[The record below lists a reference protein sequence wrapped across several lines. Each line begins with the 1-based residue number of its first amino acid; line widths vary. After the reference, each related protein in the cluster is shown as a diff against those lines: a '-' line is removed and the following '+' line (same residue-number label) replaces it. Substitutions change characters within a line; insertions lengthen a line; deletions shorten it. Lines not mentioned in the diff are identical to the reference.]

1 MMNEQP
7 SPVLD
12 LTERVGPALA
22 LESSTLPDGIKDS
35 GTPLATGIFSLLAVM
50 CGLVLV
56 PVSKMGTGHP
66 GETWSRLLED
76 LVAGASGLS
85 DQVEVSL
92 PSTAAAPQASDES
105 AGADPFANPLLSPLR
120 GAYCMDYM
128 PGGSKPRAVAAF
140 DQLVWSKLN
149 KELQDIV
156 DERLEVCMPFEKVN
170 AEVVTAGGCAKS
182 QCGVNDVNF
191 YINQQ
196 GLIGVQYHVNGEC
209 QQASENGFAQTQ
221 LLCR

>member
-7 SPVLD
+7 APVLD
-12 LTERVGPALA
+12 LTERPGPILS
-22 LESSTLPDGIKDS
+22 LEVSTLPDGIKDS
-35 GTPLATGIFSLLAVM
+35 GTPLALGIFSVLTLM
-50 CGLVLV
+50 CGLVLM
-56 PVSKMGTGHP
+56 PISKMGTGDP
-66 GETWSRLLED
+66 GETWSRILDELI
-76 LVAGASGLS
+76 AGFQGLPEMPEP
-85 DQVEVSL
+85 VL
-92 PSTAAAPQASDES
+92 PSVATAPDAEPAA
-105 AGADPFANPLLSPLR
+105 GGDPFTNPQLSPLK

-128 PGGSKPRAVAAF
+128 PGGANPKAAAAF
-140 DQLVWSKLN
+140 NQLVWSKLN

-209 QQASENGFAQTQ
+209 QQASETGFAQTQ